1 MTPKKIVVD
10 TDLLVEH
17 LIHEGPS
24 APGGGPSVLRKA
36 ESLFFCYTTVFNV
49 IELFSICTSE
59 KEIEAAESSMHAL
72 KILGLNG
79 KSGKNL
85 GLVRAENRTVRDL
98 DMLIAGLCMESK
110 LPLLTGRPKRYAR
123 MKGLRIVPSLAV
135 KKWDTVEEI
144 LRAVR

>member
-36 ESLFFCYTTVFNV
+36 VSLFFCYTTVFNV
-49 IELFSICTSE
+49 IELFSVCNSE

-79 KSGKNL
+79 KSGKSI
-85 GLVRAENRTVRDL
+85 GLVRGETRTVRDL
-98 DMLIAGLCMESK
+98 DLLIAGLCLESK

-123 MKGLRIVPSLAV
+123 IPGLRVVPSLAV

>member
-1 MTPKKIVVD
+1 M
-10 TDLLVEH
+10 
-17 LIHEGPS
+17 
-24 APGGGPSVLRKA
+24 LRKA

-49 IELFSICTSE
+49 IEAFSLCRSE
-59 KEIEAAESSMHAL
+59 EEIEAVESSMHAL

-98 DMLIAGLCMESK
+98 DLLIAGLCMESK
-110 LPLLTGRPKRYAR
+110 LPLLTGRPKRYTR
-123 MKGLRIVPSLAV
+123 VKGLRMIPSLAV

>member
-36 ESLFFCYTTVFNV
+36 VSLFFCYTTVFNV
-49 IELFSICTSE
+49 IELFSVCKSE

-79 KSGKNL
+79 KSGKSI
-85 GLVRAENRTVRDL
+85 GLVRGETRTVRDL
-98 DMLIAGLCMESK
+98 DLLSAGLCLESK
-110 LPLLTGRPKRYAR
+110 LPLLTGRPKRYSR
-123 MKGLRIVPSLAV
+123 IPGLRVVPSLAV

-144 LRAVR
+144 LRAV

>member
-1 MTPKKIVVD
+1 M
-10 TDLLVEH
+10 
-17 LIHEGPS
+17 
-24 APGGGPSVLRKA
+24 LRKA

-79 KSGKNL
+79 KSGKRI
-85 GLVRAENRTVRDL
+85 GLARRSVRTVRDL
-98 DMLIAGLCMESK
+98 DLLIAGLCLESK
-110 LPLLTGRPKRYAR
+110 LPLLTGRPKRYAGLA
-123 MKGLRIVPSLAV
+123 GLRVVPSLAV
-135 KKWDTVEEI
+135 KKWDTAEEI